1 MDASGDQVGKVR
13 DVVVQMR
20 TPGRAPLVRGLVVE
34 LFARRRIFV
43 PMVRVHAIDAVQIMI
58 SGTVNTRV
66 FSRRVSETLVI
77 EDLFDR
83 TFRRNG
89 TPVWVMDVSMAPVR
103 SREWEINEVALAE
116 SGRSRFIRKAPS
128 NPTIV
133 DWREVP
139 SLVLASRQSTERTI
153 AEMHEMKPADMAREL
168 HDMNPHRRAEVAMAL
183 DDDQLANAIEELPE
197 DEQVSLITVL
207 DPDRA
212 ADILEEMDPDDA
224 ADLIKELPDTTA
236 HQLLA
241 RMEPDDADDV
251 RSLMAYDEFTAGAMM
266 TPEPVIVAADA
277 TVADALALVRN
288 EDITPAEASMVFV
301 CRPPTETPTGRY
313 LGAVHVQRLLREPP
327 STMVS
332 AIIDSDLEPMHT
344 DAPVGAVSRYFAT
357 YNLVVVPVV
366 NDANQLVGAVAVD
379 DLLDH
384 LLPTETPTGRY
395 LGAVHVQRLLREPPS
410 TMVSAIIDSDLEPMH
425 TDAPVGA
432 VSRYFATYNLVVVP
446 VVNDANQL
454 VGAVAVDD
462 LLDHLLPADWRG
474 DQMDGEFVEVNH
486 G

>member
-103 SREWEINEVALAE
+103 SSEWEINEVALAE

-212 ADILEEMDPDDA
+212 ADILEEMDPDDCLLYTSDA
-224 ADLIKELPDTTA
+224 ADE
-236 HQLLA
+236 
-241 RMEPDDADDV
+241 
-251 RSLMAYDEFTAGAMM
+251 
-266 TPEPVIVAADA
+266 
-277 TVADALALVRN
+277 
-288 EDITPAEASMVFV
+288 
-301 CRPPTETPTGRY
+301 
-313 LGAVHVQRLLREPP
+313 
-327 STMVS
+327 
-332 AIIDSDLEPMHT
+332 
-344 DAPVGAVSRYFAT
+344 
-357 YNLVVVPVV
+357 
-366 NDANQLVGAVAVD
+366 
-379 DLLDH
+379 
-384 LLPTETPTGRY
+384 
-395 LGAVHVQRLLREPPS
+395 
-410 TMVSAIIDSDLEPMH
+410 
-425 TDAPVGA
+425 
-432 VSRYFATYNLVVVP
+432 
-446 VVNDANQL
+446 
-454 VGAVAVDD
+454 
-462 LLDHLLPADWRG
+462 
-474 DQMDGEFVEVNH
+474 
-486 G
+486 

>member
-153 AEMHEMKPADMAREL
+153 ARCMR
-168 HDMNPHRRAEVAMAL
+168 
-183 DDDQLANAIEELPE
+183 
-197 DEQVSLITVL
+197 
-207 DPDRA
+207 
-212 ADILEEMDPDDA
+212 
-224 ADLIKELPDTTA
+224 
-236 HQLLA
+236 
-241 RMEPDDADDV
+241 
-251 RSLMAYDEFTAGAMM
+251 
-266 TPEPVIVAADA
+266 
-277 TVADALALVRN
+277 
-288 EDITPAEASMVFV
+288 
-301 CRPPTETPTGRY
+301 
-313 LGAVHVQRLLREPP
+313 
-327 STMVS
+327 
-332 AIIDSDLEPMHT
+332 
-344 DAPVGAVSRYFAT
+344 
-357 YNLVVVPVV
+357 
-366 NDANQLVGAVAVD
+366 
-379 DLLDH
+379 
-384 LLPTETPTGRY
+384 
-395 LGAVHVQRLLREPPS
+395 
-410 TMVSAIIDSDLEPMH
+410 
-425 TDAPVGA
+425 
-432 VSRYFATYNLVVVP
+432 
-446 VVNDANQL
+446 
-454 VGAVAVDD
+454 
-462 LLDHLLPADWRG
+462 
-474 DQMDGEFVEVNH
+474 
-486 G
+486 

>member
-1 MDASGDQVGKVR
+1 MDASGDQVGKVK

-83 TFRRNG
+83 TFHRNG

-103 SREWEINEVALAE
+103 SREWEINEVALAA
-116 SGRSRFIRKAPS
+116 SGRRRFIRTAPRHPRMLDGRDGDS
-128 NPTIV
+128 
-133 DWREVP
+133 R
-139 SLVLASRQSTERTI
+139 VLASRQSTERTI

-197 DEQVSLITVL
+197 DEQVSLITIL

-212 ADILEEMDPDDA
+212 ADNLEEMDPDDA

-277 TVADALALVRN
+277 TVADALAFLRN
-288 EDITPAEASMVFV
+288 NKIN
-301 CRPPTETPTGRY
+301 PTAQTKLYQTAPHQETPNARFK
-313 LGAVHVQRLLREPP
+313 GAWHVQRLLREPP

-384 LLPTETPTGRY
+384 LLPT
-395 LGAVHVQRLLREPPS
+395 
-410 TMVSAIIDSDLEPMH
+410 
-425 TDAPVGA
+425 
-432 VSRYFATYNLVVVP
+432 
-446 VVNDANQL
+446 
-454 VGAVAVDD
+454 
-462 LLDHLLPADWRG
+462 DWRG
-474 DQMDGEFVEVNH
+474 DQMDGELVEVNH

>member
-1 MDASGDQVGKVR
+1 MAHPVPVPSRSARRHDGSDRPVRRAREAAGRRTALCTFGGVNRSQSVFISRIRGLPVMDASGDQVGKVR

-43 PMVRVHAIDAVQIMI
+43 PMVRVHAIDAMQVMI

-66 FSRRVSETLVI
+66 FSRRTAETLVI
-77 EDLFDR
+77 DDLFDR
-83 TFRRNG
+83 TFTREGRQ
-89 TPVWVMDVSMAPVR
+89 VSVMDISMAPAR
-103 SREWEINEVALAE
+103 SHEWEVNEVALVEATR
-116 SGRSRFIRKAPS
+116 GRRFMRKATG
-128 NPTIV
+128 NPIIV

-139 SLVLASRQSTERTI
+139 ALVLASRQSTERTI
-153 AEMHEMKPADMAREL
+153 SEMQGMKPADVAREL
-168 HDMNPHRRAEVAMAL
+168 HDMSPSRRAEVAMAL
-183 DDDQLANAIEELPE
+183 DDDDLADAIEELPE

-224 ADLIKELPDTTA
+224 ADLIKELPDPTA
-236 HQLLA
+236 RQLLA
-241 RMEPDDADDV
+241 RMAPDDAEDV
-251 RSLMAYDEFTAGAMM
+251 RTLMAYAEFTAGAMM
-266 TPEPVIVAADA
+266 TPEPVIVAPDA

-301 CRPPTETPTGRY
+301 CRRPTETPTGRY

-327 STMVS
+327 SSMVS
-332 AIIDSDLEPMHT
+332 AIIDTDLEPIPT

-366 NDANQLVGAVAVD
+366 N
-379 DLLDH
+379 
-384 LLPTETPTGRY
+384 E
-395 LGAVHVQRLLREPPS
+395 
-410 TMVSAIIDSDLEPMH
+410 DS
-425 TDAPVGA
+425 
-432 VSRYFATYNLVVVP
+432 
-446 VVNDANQL
+446 QL

-474 DQMDGEFVEVNH
+474 DQMDGEYVEVNH
-486 G
+486 E